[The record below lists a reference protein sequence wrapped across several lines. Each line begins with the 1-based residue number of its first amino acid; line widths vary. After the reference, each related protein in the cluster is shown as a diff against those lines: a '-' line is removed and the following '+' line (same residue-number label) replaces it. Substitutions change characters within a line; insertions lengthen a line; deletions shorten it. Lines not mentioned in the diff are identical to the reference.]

1 MEQQNNA
8 QWAPE
13 AGQPAAL
20 TAQSQPTEARI
31 RQLEKQAGY
40 FKWMLDEYVG
50 NVYVSDLA
58 TYELLYLNQ
67 TSCETLGSPQQQL
80 LGRKCYEAI
89 QGRTSPCPFCTNSRL
104 TEDEFYEWE
113 FFNPVLDRTF
123 TIKNRIVDWDGHRAR
138 LELSHDNFSLEYKL
152 AKKERER
159 EAILRTIP
167 GGFARVDAR
176 DMRTIMWYGGS
187 FLQLIGY
194 TKDQFD
200 KELHA
205 QCTYI
210 HPDDLART
218 VGIMEHSRE
227 TGEPTVVEARIITRS
242 GETKILTVTYSY
254 VRAVDSWDGIES
266 FYSVGIDVTREREEQ
281 ARQSRALEEA
291 YQTAR
296 VANSAKTNF
305 FSSMS
310 HDIRTPMNAIM
321 GMTAIA
327 QANLQS
333 PERVR
338 DCLSKIGTS
347 SRHLLSLINE
357 VLDMSKIESGK
368 IDLALE
374 QVNLPDLV
382 QNITDICRPL
392 VAEKNQQFQINVGPV
407 RHENVVADG
416 DRLQQILMNIVSNAI
431 KYTPEGGKISLSIN
445 ELRSAIPTKS
455 QYEFI
460 CTDTGIGISEDYMP
474 HLFEPFSRSE
484 DPAINKLQGT
494 GLGMAITENVVR
506 MMNGTIN
513 VQSKVGVGSTFVV
526 SVPLELCVE
535 EQAASRELAGLPV
548 LVTDDDQV
556 TCESAA
562 ALLNEL
568 GMRGSWVLSGAEAV
582 RRVIQAHAQKD
593 DFFAVILD
601 WKMPGMDGLETVKA
615 IRANLDEKVPI
626 IIISAYDYSDIEE
639 DFLRAGADAFIT
651 KPLFRSKILQVL
663 HLFISSGKAAD
674 APAAEPPSS
683 ALAGKRILLAEDNDI
698 NREIAVEL
706 LTMQHIEV
714 DAVENGQLAVQL
726 FAASALG
733 EYDAILMDIQMPVMN
748 GYEATRAIRALGRSD
763 ACSIPIFSLTAD
775 AFATDVAK
783 ARDAGMNDHIAK
795 PIEIDRLMDV
805 LQKWLA

>member
-1 MEQQNNA
+1 
-8 QWAPE
+8 
-13 AGQPAAL
+13 
-20 TAQSQPTEARI
+20 
-31 RQLEKQAGY
+31 
-40 FKWMLDEYVG
+40 
-50 NVYVSDLA
+50 
-58 TYELLYLNQ
+58 
-67 TSCETLGSPQQQL
+67 
-80 LGRKCYEAI
+80 
-89 QGRTSPCPFCTNSRL
+89 
-104 TEDEFYEWE
+104 
-113 FFNPVLDRTF
+113 
-123 TIKNRIVDWDGHRAR
+123 
-138 LELSHDNFSLEYKL
+138 
-152 AKKERER
+152 
-159 EAILRTIP
+159 
-167 GGFARVDAR
+167 
-176 DMRTIMWYGGS
+176 
-187 FLQLIGY
+187 
-194 TKDQFD
+194 
-200 KELHA
+200 
-205 QCTYI
+205 
-210 HPDDLART
+210 
-218 VGIMEHSRE
+218 
-227 TGEPTVVEARIITRS
+227 
-242 GETKILTVTYSY
+242 
-254 VRAVDSWDGIES
+254 
-266 FYSVGIDVTREREEQ
+266 
-281 ARQSRALEEA
+281 
-291 YQTAR
+291 
-296 VANSAKTNF
+296 
-305 FSSMS
+305 
-310 HDIRTPMNAIM
+310 
-321 GMTAIA
+321 
-327 QANLQS
+327 
-333 PERVR
+333 
-338 DCLSKIGTS
+338 
-347 SRHLLSLINE
+347 
-357 VLDMSKIESGK
+357 MSKIESGK

-392 VAEKNQQFQINVGPV
+392 VAEKNQQFQINVGQV

-726 FAASALG
+726 FAASAPG

-748 GYEATRAIRALGRSD
+748 GYEATRAIRALGRGD
-763 ACSIPIFSLTAD
+763 ACSVPIFSLTAD